1 MEDWRI
7 NFYYSNFV
15 SELNKRIIATNYN
28 RKLVDLQE
36 SLKIIKQAK
45 KENPG
50 LSKLDL
56 YKKIHADVKAGK
68 YDDKYCRKASN

>member
-7 NFYYSNFV
+7 NFYYNNFV
-15 SELNKRIIATNYN
+15 SELNKRIVSTNYN
-28 RKLVDLQE
+28 RKLIDLTE
-36 SLKIIKQAK
+36 ANKIIKQAK

-50 LSKLDL
+50 LNRLEL

-68 YDDKYCRKASN
+68 YDDKYCRKKSS

>member
-7 NFYYSNFV
+7 NFYYGNFV

-28 RKLVDLQE
+28 SKLIDLQE
-36 SLKIIKQAK
+36 SQKIIRQAK